1 MPEPE
6 DQSLS
11 TGLPVEASGDEDF
24 LYHLYRGGELLATGK
39 ALEAR
44 DELERAFQLKP
55 ENPKA
60 QNLLGLV
67 YFKLGL
73 LERAAEVYYRLVE
86 DNPSDATLRVNLGL
100 VYLKVGQVDQSI
112 RELGCPHVVSAAP
125 PSAQLSGPGLRPAR
139 SAHQGDQ
146 RL

>member
-6 DQSLS
+6 DQSPS
-11 TGLPVEASGDEDF
+11 MGLPVEASGDEDF

-44 DELERAFQLKP
+44 DELERAFQLRP

-73 LERAAEVYYRLVE
+73 LERASEVYYRLVE

-100 VYLKVGQVDQSI
+100 VYLKAGQVDRAI
-112 RELGCPHVVSAAP
+112 RELEAALT
-125 PSAQLSGPGLRPAR
+125 LSPQHP
-139 SAHQGDQ
+139 
-146 RL
+146 